1 MCSRVGYSLSSMQ
14 EKFTTPEAR
23 LDQHQA
29 EMRVLKAEVRVL
41 KASAERYA
49 QIRGRFLEN
58 FRRYVVSG
66 APINA
71 NTIHTGDNTAH
82 EGDAV
87 ADALIYRTKR
97 RSDPTIFRLLYG
109 FSHDEVLKLE
119 AFSNFLAI
127 RVINEFGTLTSH
139 FDPIKTPPHRHLH
152 PDISS
157 AFTRWMV
164 IQSDDLS
171 KSSDDQGN
179 RLGQAYWQFFRAV
192 HAHA

>member
-1 MCSRVGYSLSSMQ
+1 MQ
-14 EKFTTPEAR
+14 EKSTTREAR

-29 EMRVLKAEVRVL
+29 EMRVLNAEVRVL

-66 APINA
+66 APINP
-71 NTIHTGDNTAH
+71 TRGDNTAH
-82 EGDAV
+82 DGDAV

-127 RVINEFGTLTSH
+127 QVINEFGTLTSN
-139 FDPIKTPPHRHLH
+139 FKTPPHRHLH
-152 PDISS
+152 PDITS

-164 IQSDDLS
+164 LQSDDLS

>member
-14 EKFTTPEAR
+14 EKFTTHEAR

-29 EMRVLKAEVRVL
+29 EMRVL

-58 FRRYVVSG
+58 FRTYVVSG

-82 EGDAV
+82 GGDAV

-97 RSDPTIFRLLYG
+97 RRDPTIFRLLYG

-139 FDPIKTPPHRHLH
+139 FDPIKAPPHRHLH
-152 PDISS
+152 PDITS

-164 IQSDDLS
+164 LQSDDLS
-171 KSSDDQGN
+171 VSSDDQGN